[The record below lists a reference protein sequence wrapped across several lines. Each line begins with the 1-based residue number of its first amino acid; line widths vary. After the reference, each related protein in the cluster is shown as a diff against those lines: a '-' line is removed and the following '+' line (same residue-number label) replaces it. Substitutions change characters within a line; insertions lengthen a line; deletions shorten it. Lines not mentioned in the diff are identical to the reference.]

1 MQVDVELDKTSQK
14 VAIYNQKKEQ
24 LQKLEKEV
32 ESLRQEIVKEQRE
45 DMKKKEKK
53 TDDALNLV
61 DKKDLDAFANHL
73 ARLAEKS
80 SGLSDSTLLQIGE
93 NQSILAGLLDDSLA
107 GAEIDSGEAA
117 ATEQQ
122 ATPAAASDD

>member
-1 MQVDVELDKTSQK
+1 
-14 VAIYNQKKEQ
+14 
-24 LQKLEKEV
+24 
-32 ESLRQEIVKEQRE
+32 
-45 DMKKKEKK
+45 MKKKEKK

-93 NQSILAGLLDDSLA
+93 NQSILAGLLDDSIA
-107 GAEIDSGEAA
+107 SAEIDSGEAA

-122 ATPAAASDD
+122 ATPAAAASDD